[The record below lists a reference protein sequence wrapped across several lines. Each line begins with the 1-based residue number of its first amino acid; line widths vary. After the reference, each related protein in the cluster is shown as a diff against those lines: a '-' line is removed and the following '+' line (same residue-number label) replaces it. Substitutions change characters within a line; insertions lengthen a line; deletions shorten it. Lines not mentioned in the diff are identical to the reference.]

1 MRRKYWYRYIDTIMS
16 DGKART
22 AANVRSNLWDFFSTR
37 QSPGKAYSMRH
48 FPSLREVGYYLS
60 KSSNYHSIRQPHR
73 GDKTARLWQ
82 WTDSSLA
89 AETFHA
95 PLTNEEGYE
104 LRPIGWRPG
113 TGYRDEATPSS
124 EIYRTFE
131 EAVEWIR
138 EQERRKYQEELDA
151 LLSRAK
157 ILVTNIEYAGF
168 ITDEDLSVAG
178 GDYFFEGRRRNLPSG
193 YESPLSS
200 VNQGLHE
207 AYYFYP
213 GHRYSPD
220 EQAYVFEEIPPLPDE
235 VLITIGGD
243 DGSRWYGHSGDGEAL
258 VNYVELLNKG
268 EEGRYVLPYSPNREP
283 LTFEEWGD
291 WRGRTGIGP
300 AGDASVDDIIA
311 FYESSF
317 TKSIARKLLYRTG
330 GVPIAF
336 DWDLVDNYLF
346 DEMNPQIVR
355 AWSESDGHWLTE
367 LEHTRYRASDEWD
380 CTEDMNVDTGSEYR
394 QRMLYGGCAGN
405 SATYFTYPS
414 MGNYPYFVE
423 PVVLEN

>member
-1 MRRKYWYRYIDTIMS
+1 MT
-16 DGKART
+16 
-22 AANVRSNLWDFFSTR
+22 
-37 QSPGKAYSMRH
+37 
-48 FPSLREVGYYLS
+48 
-60 KSSNYHSIRQPHR
+60 
-73 GDKTARLWQ
+73 
-82 WTDSSLA
+82 
-89 AETFHA
+89 
-95 PLTNEEGYE
+95 
-104 LRPIGWRPG
+104 
-113 TGYRDEATPSS
+113 
-124 EIYRTFE
+124 
-131 EAVEWIR
+131 
-138 EQERRKYQEELDA
+138 
-151 LLSRAK
+151 
-157 ILVTNIEYAGF
+157 
-168 ITDEDLSVAG
+168 
-178 GDYFFEGRRRNLPSG
+178 
-193 YESPLSS
+193 
-200 VNQGLHE
+200 QGLHE

-220 EQAYVFEEIPPLPDE
+220 EGEYVFEEIPPLPDE

-243 DGSRWYGHSGDGEAL
+243 DGSRWYGHAGDGEAL

-268 EEGRYVLPYSPNREP
+268 EDGRYVLPYSPNREP

-291 WRGRTGIGP
+291 WRGGTGIGP

-317 TKSIARKLLYRTG
+317 TNSIARKLLYRTG

-355 AWSESDGHWLTE
+355 AWPESDGHWLTE